1 MDWPAGTDSVGAA
14 LLFHLRARAGS
25 LGLQWP
31 ARLMSTFTPPHLS
44 FPHSWF
50 NFVGNAAGDAAF
62 AYGFAQVIGAARTIQ
77 NCPVDIDRLY
87 AVAALPNY
95 KVSHALYCCASTMTS
110 LSPSQHL
117 QDL

>member
-1 MDWPAGTDSVGAA
+1 
-14 LLFHLRARAGS
+14 
-25 LGLQWP
+25 
-31 ARLMSTFTPPHLS
+31 MSTFTPPHLS